1 MAKKLANI
9 KAMEDEGK
17 ISPII
22 RLEKSYLCNFQCS
35 HCSAEYYMDRHLKKK
50 FNIKDERR
58 KITIDDIKKLS
69 KEADEMGLSRFVITG
84 GEPLVM
90 KDFDEVVE
98 AIDPDKHYV
107 ITDTNGWFL
116 DDVRAKH
123 IKSIGV
129 EKVQLSL
136 DSFVENEH
144 DDFRNRKGSYKR
156 VMRAIDASLDANLNL
171 RHF

>member
-1 MAKKLANI
+1 
-9 KAMEDEGK
+9 
-17 ISPII
+17 
-22 RLEKSYLCNFQCS
+22 
-35 HCSAEYYMDRHLKKK
+35 
-50 FNIKDERR
+50 
-58 KITIDDIKKLS
+58 
-69 KEADEMGLSRFVITG
+69 MGLSRFVITG

-90 KDFDEVVE
+90 KDFDEVVVV
-98 AIDPDKHYV
+98 IDPDKHYV

-171 RHF
+171 LFQQFCKRESRDKRIRKFV